1 MRCRFIAEDVAPARR
16 GHPAEG
22 TGPARVTR
30 GGFYRPGLPP
40 PRAGRARR
48 HTVLTWVAVSPSS
61 RPTFRVLQPASMS
74 WMMARSRRRL
84 SESARSSAS
93 RAASA
98 SSRALR
104 ARVASSAAVRP
115 GGSGPVV
122 SAAAQ
127 MRHRLP
133 HRTDAS
139 GYGPGMA
146 ILVGTA
152 SWTDPE
158 FIKAGWYPPEVK
170 NDAAGRLRYYAE
182 HFPMVEVNASFYAL
196 PRIETV
202 EAWVE
207 RTPPGFRFHVKAHQV
222 VSGHPSDPRR
232 LPEPL
237 RELPFQADKR
247 GRIRRPS
254 RELRDAVIDALMEAC
269 GPMGTKLGAV
279 LLQLP
284 PFVAAGEAQAAE
296 LERILRRFRPLRV
309 AVEFRHRSWVAPGQR
324 ERTMDLLAAND
335 AAYVCV
341 DAPRLDTASA
351 MPPIAEVTCDAL
363 AYLRLHGR
371 NRETWHT
378 GTTVAERYDHV
389 YTEAEMREW
398 LDPVLDMAERAQE
411 VAVVF
416 NNNARDHA
424 LRNADDFRKLLQKRI
439 SDGGREGENLLP
451 GPYASKPE

>member
-1 MRCRFIAEDVAPARR
+1 
-16 GHPAEG
+16 
-22 TGPARVTR
+22 
-30 GGFYRPGLPP
+30 
-40 PRAGRARR
+40 
-48 HTVLTWVAVSPSS
+48 
-61 RPTFRVLQPASMS
+61 
-74 WMMARSRRRL
+74 
-84 SESARSSAS
+84 
-93 RAASA
+93 
-98 SSRALR
+98 
-104 ARVASSAAVRP
+104 
-115 GGSGPVV
+115 
-122 SAAAQ
+122 
-127 MRHRLP
+127 
-133 HRTDAS
+133 
-139 GYGPGMA
+139 MA
-146 ILVGTA
+146 IMIGTA

-158 FIKAGWYPPEVK
+158 FIRAGWYPPEVR
-170 NDAAGRLRYYAE
+170 NDAEGRLRHYAA

-202 EAWVE
+202 EAWTE
-207 RTPPGFRFHVKAHQV
+207 RTPADFRFHVKAHQV
-222 VSGHPSDPRR
+222 ISGHPSDPRR

-237 RELPFQADKR
+237 RGLPFQADGR

-269 GPMGTKLGAV
+269 GPMGRKLGAV

-284 PFVAAGEAQAAE
+284 PFVAAGDAQAAE

-351 MPPIAEVTCDAL
+351 MPPIAEVTCGAL

-371 NRETWHT
+371 NRATWHT

-389 YTEAEMREW
+389 YTRDEMAEW

-416 NNNARDHA
+416 NNNARDYA
-424 LRNADDFRKLLQKRI
+424 LRNADDFRNLLRDRI
-439 SDGGREGENLLP
+439 ADGGQNGENLLP
-451 GPYASKPE
+451 GPSPSRPE